1 MKFFI
6 LLFVF
11 VMNVVVFAEKVEVSA
26 TIVKA
31 DNLKKKVYFSGNV
44 KIKKS
49 EDMIFANEVKV
60 YFNDQNETEKYEAK
74 GAVKFQFKNKKYFY
88 KGQANSVVY
97 YPLKSLYI
105 LTGKAKIE
113 DKITK
118 RNLEGEHIKLNMITG
133 KVTIKGTKRKPVKF
147 IFDIGGK

>member
-88 KGQANSVVY
+88 KGQANNVVY